1 MLTDNDKY
9 QNEGFFNQLMH
20 SCAGRLI
27 IVGAVIGIILLIAAF
42 TIPSEET
49 MTKKVNRAIAIC
61 LTENNNADKLDE
73 AFRNATMIFDDESD
87 STKVDRVLMNFVN
100 KYNKVKVEK
109 HTFSAEAVIYNA
121 QFPTGK
127 SIAIGLFGMVIPTI
141 NNGDLLK
148 DFGVMRK
155 EIGQKILE
163 LRLESGPTV
172 PELNSVGLTADSANV
187 R

>member
-9 QNEGFFNQLMH
+9 QNEGFFNQLIH

-61 LTENNNADKLDE
+61 LKENK
-73 AFRNATMIFDDESD
+73 NATMIFDDESN